1 MAVSDYQLIEAW
13 QEVLRLSKLQAGQ
26 TVTLL
31 TSSTTNQQTMQC
43 AQIAAQSMG
52 AVVNRLD
59 LLPVNAEKALSRDSL
74 AYLGTTPLTGNE
86 AAIAALKA
94 SDLVLDLMTLLFS
107 PEQIDILKSGTKI
120 LLAVEPP
127 EILVRTL
134 PTEADR
140 ARVTAAAGLIK
151 AAKEMSITSP
161 AGTNL
166 RCPLGEFPA
175 IREYG
180 FVDEPGRWDHWP
192 SGFVLTWPNELGTN
206 GTIVIDKGDILLPQ
220 KKYSS
225 EQIIL
230 TVENGYA
237 TKIEGGIEAQLL
249 DEYMK
254 SFNDPEGYA
263 ISHIGWGLQPRC
275 HWSTL
280 GLYSRENTIGMDARA
295 FEGNF
300 LFSLGPNNEAGGKRT
315 TACHIDIP
323 LRNCTVSLDGRA
335 VVRDGKVLDGGV
347 GEYE

>member
-1 MAVSDYQLIEAW
+1 M
-13 QEVLRLSKLQAGQ
+13 
-26 TVTLL
+26 
-31 TSSTTNQQTMQC
+31 
-43 AQIAAQSMG
+43 
-52 AVVNRLD
+52 
-59 LLPVNAEKALSRDSL
+59 
-74 AYLGTTPLTGNE
+74 
-86 AAIAALKA
+86 
-94 SDLVLDLMTLLFS
+94 
-107 PEQIDILKSGTKI
+107 
-120 LLAVEPP
+120 
-127 EILVRTL
+127 
-134 PTEADR
+134 
-140 ARVTAAAGLIK
+140 TAAAALIK
-151 AAKEMSITSP
+151 AAKEMSITSA
-161 AGTNL
+161 AGTDL

-220 KKYSS
+220 KKYST

-237 TKIEGGIEAQLL
+237 TKIEGGIEAELL

-254 SFNDPEGYA
+254 TFNDPEGYA